1 MFKDLGLR
9 TKMLISVC
17 LVVLVSYA
25 VTLTYITMN
34 ATAMAQQNA
43 EKTAQEIAVQY
54 AGKIQSE
61 MNQVM
66 DVARTVAHVFE
77 GMKNSNNTPSRD
89 DMNEILKQT
98 LKRNPES
105 IGIVTLWEPD
115 ALDGKDDQY
124 KNAFGHDATGRFVPY
139 WHRGNGPIEVQPV
152 VNFDAEPW
160 YQVPRDT
167 GKAILTNPYVYQVA
181 GKDVRM
187 ASLYVPIKHQ
197 GKFLGLAGMD
207 FSLDAFA
214 KLNETVTPLETGYG
228 FIIANDG
235 SLVAHPRKEIVGKT
249 VRDLDEP
256 EVASAMMQAIQ
267 EGKVFKRIST
277 SKKGNKTSLQFMVPI
292 NVEGTTTPWSMGVS
306 IPMKTI
312 LKDAVSLRNTSIFMG
327 LVSMLILFGV
337 VFYLSHSLVT
347 RPLNRVIDSLADIAE
362 GEGDLTMRLPVHSR
376 DELGMLSSRFNTFI
390 EKLQNIIKEL
400 AERSLGVNTSSSG
413 LLAIAGDL
421 SDNAKLTTDKSATVS
436 AAVETMSADALSSA
450 STMEE
455 AAANINMV
463 AASADEM
470 ASTIREIANNSENAR
485 SITEN
490 AVGRAEETASQMKAL
505 GTAATDI
512 GNVTETISDIS
523 EQTNLLALNATIEAA
538 RAGEA
543 GKGFAVVAGEIKELA
558 NQTAKATQDIK
569 NQVTSI
575 QNVINDAVNGIG
587 EISDIIGQ
595 VNDIVITITTAVEEQ
610 SAATNEIAGNIAQ
623 ASQGIQD
630 VNDAISRNSTATVE
644 ISGDTAEVNGIADK
658 MSASAAQVHRNAG
671 ELSDLAAQLR
681 KIVDTFKI

>member
-9 TKMLISVC
+9 TKMLVSVS

-25 VTLTYITMN
+25 VTLTYITMK

-43 EKTAQEIAVQY
+43 EKNAQEIAVQY
-54 AGKIQSE
+54 AGKIQSK
-61 MNQVM
+61 MSQVM
-66 DVARTVAHVFE
+66 DIALNVAHVFE
-77 GMKNSNNTPSRD
+77 GMKNSKNTPSRD
-89 DMNEILKQT
+89 DMNEILKQV
-98 LKRNPES
+98 LKRNPGS
-105 IGIVTLWEPD
+105 IGIATLLEPN

-124 KNAFGHDATGRFVPY
+124 KNAVGHDANGRFVPY
-139 WHRGNGPIEVQPV
+139 WHRSNGPIEVQPV
-152 VNFDAEPW
+152 LNFDSEFW
-160 YQVPRDT
+160 YQIPRDT
-167 GKAILTNPYVYQVA
+167 GRAILSNPYVYKVS
-181 GKDVRM
+181 GKDVLM
-187 ASLYVPIKHQ
+187 TSLNVPIKHQ
-197 GKFLGLAGMD
+197 GKFLGMVGMD
-207 FSLDAFA
+207 FTLEAFA
-214 KLNETVTPLETGYG
+214 KLNETVIPLGTGYG

-235 SLVAHPRKEIVGKT
+235 RIVAHPLKKIVGKNIN
-249 VRDLDEP
+249 DIDEP
-256 EVASAMMQAIQ
+256 EVASVIMKAIQ
-267 EGKVFKRIST
+267 EGKVFKRISK
-277 SKKGNKTSLQFMVPI
+277 SKKGNKSSLQFMVPI
-292 NVEGTTTPWSMGVS
+292 NVGDTNTPWTMGVS

-312 LKDAVSLRNTSIFMG
+312 RKDGVSLRNTSIIMG
-327 LVSMLILFGV
+327 VASMLILIGV
-337 VFYLSHSLVT
+337 VFYLLQSLVT
-347 RPLNRVIDSLADIAE
+347 RPLNRVIHSLSDIAE
-362 GEGDLTMRLPVHSR
+362 GEGDLTKRLPVHSK
-376 DELGMLSSRFNTFI
+376 DELGSLSSRFNTFI

-400 AERSLGVNTSSSG
+400 TDRSLDVDTSSSG

-421 SDNAKLTTDKSATVS
+421 SDNAKQTTDKSAAVS

-490 AVGRAEETASQMKAL
+490 AVDRAKETAGQMKAL

-558 NQTAKATQDIK
+558 DQTAKATQGIK

-575 QNVINDAVNGIG
+575 QNVTNNAVNGIG

-595 VNDIVITITTAVEEQ
+595 VNDIVVTITTAVEEQ
-610 SAATNEIAGNIAQ
+610 SSATNEIAGNIAQ
-623 ASQGIQD
+623 ASQGIQN
-630 VNDAISRNSTATVE
+630 VNDVISRNSTATVK
-644 ISGDTAEVNGIADK
+644 ISQDTAEVKGIADQ
-658 MSASAAQVHRNAG
+658 MSASAEQVHENAG
-671 ELSDLAAQLR
+671 ELSDLAAQLK

>member
-1 MFKDLGLR
+1 MFKNLGLR
-9 TKMLISVC
+9 TKILMSVC

-25 VTLTYITMN
+25 ITVTYITMN
-34 ATAMAQQNA
+34 ATATAQQNA
-43 EKTAQEIAVQY
+43 EKTAQEVAVQY
-54 AGKIQSE
+54 AGKIQSKL
-61 MNQVM
+61 NQVM
-66 DVARTVAHVFE
+66 YVARTVANVFE
-77 GMKNSNNTPSRD
+77 GIKNSKNTPSRD
-89 DMNEILKQT
+89 EMNEIMKQT
-98 LKRNPES
+98 LKRNPDI
-105 IGIVTLWEPD
+105 IGIVTLWEPN
-115 ALDGKDDQY
+115 AMDGKDDQY
-124 KNAFGHDATGRFVPY
+124 KNALGYDATGRFVPY

-152 VNFDAEPW
+152 VNFDNEFW
-160 YQVPRDT
+160 YQIPRDT
-167 GKAILTNPYVYQVA
+167 GKPILTNPYVYQVA
-181 GKDVRM
+181 GKDVLM
-187 ASLYVPIKHQ
+187 ASLNVPIKHQ

-207 FSLDAFA
+207 FTMEAFA
-214 KLNETVTPLETGYG
+214 RLNETVTPLGTGYG

-235 SLVAHPRKEIVGKT
+235 TIVAHPRKEIAGKNIKE
-249 VRDLDEP
+249 LDEP
-256 EVASAMMQAIQ
+256 EVASVIMKAIQ
-267 EGKVFKRIST
+267 GGKVFKRISE
-277 SKKGNKTSLQFMVPI
+277 SKKGDKASLQFMVPI
-292 NVEGTTTPWSMGVS
+292 NVEGTDTPWSMGVS
-306 IPMKTI
+306 IPMETI
-312 LKDAVSLRNTSIFMG
+312 VKDAVSLRNTSIIMG
-327 LVSMLILFGV
+327 LVSMLILLGV

-347 RPLNRVIDSLADIAE
+347 RPLNRVILSLTDIAE

-376 DELGMLSSRFNTFI
+376 DELGSLSSRFNSFI

-400 AERSLGVNTSSSG
+400 ADRSLDVDTSSSG

-436 AAVETMSADALSSA
+436 TAVETMSADALSSA
-450 STMEE
+450 SIMEE

-490 AVGRAEETASQMKAL
+490 AVGRAEETAGQMKAL

-543 GKGFAVVAGEIKELA
+543 GKGFAVVAGEIKDLA

-575 QNVINDAVNGIG
+575 QNVINNAVNGIG

-610 SAATNEIAGNIAQ
+610 SVTTNEIAGNIAQ
-623 ASQGIQD
+623 ASRGIQD
-630 VNDAISRNSTATVE
+630 VNDVMSRNSTATVKM
-644 ISGDTAEVNGIADK
+644 SQDTSEVNSIADK
-658 MSASAAQVHRNAG
+658 MSASAEQVHKNAG

-681 KIVDTFKI
+681 NIVDTFKI